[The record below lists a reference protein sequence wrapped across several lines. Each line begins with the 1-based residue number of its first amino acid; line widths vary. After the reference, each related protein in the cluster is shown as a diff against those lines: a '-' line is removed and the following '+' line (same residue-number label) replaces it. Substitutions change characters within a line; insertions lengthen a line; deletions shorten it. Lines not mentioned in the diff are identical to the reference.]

1 MRWLLFLSRL
11 AFICG
16 ICFLLSLSL
25 RFYEWTKDQDLAAT
39 IITIGYFIGILVVP
53 ATLVIYLVVLIVKKH
68 LVAYVPL
75 WLIISNII
83 FLIIMLIYI
92 ISINAQQYPDP
103 KIN

>member
-25 RFYEWTKDQDLAAT
+25 RFYEWTKDQDIAST

-53 ATLVIYLVVLIVKKH
+53 ITMLCYLIVVIRKKN
-68 LVAYVPL
+68 LVAAVPL
-75 WLIISNII
+75 WLIISNVI
-83 FLIIMLIYI
+83 FLFILLIYI
-92 ISINAQQYPDP
+92 ISINAQSNPQA
-103 KIN
+103 

>member
-25 RFYEWTKDQDLAAT
+25 RFYEWTKDQDIAST

-53 ATLVIYLVVLIVKKH
+53 ITMLCYLIVVIRKKN
-68 LVAYVPL
+68 LVAAVPL
-75 WLIISNII
+75 WLIISNVI
-83 FLIIMLIYI
+83 FLFILLIYI
-92 ISINAQQYPDP
+92 ISINAQSNPP
-103 KIN
+103 A

>member
-25 RFYEWTKDQDLAAT
+25 RFFEWTKDQEIAST
-39 IITIGYFIGILVVP
+39 IIVIGYFIGMLVVP
-53 ATLVIYLVVLIVKKH
+53 VTVICYLIVLMAKKNI
-68 LVAYVPL
+68 VAFIPL

-83 FLIIMLIYI
+83 FLFVLLIYI
-92 ISINAQQYPDP
+92 ISINAQSNPTA
-103 KIN
+103 

>member
-25 RFYEWTKDQDLAAT
+25 RFYEWTKDQDIAST

-53 ATLVIYLVVLIVKKH
+53 ITMLCYLIVVIRKKN
-68 LVAYVPL
+68 LIAAVAL
-75 WLIISNII
+75 WLIISNVI
-83 FLIIMLIYI
+83 FLFILLIYI
-92 ISINAQQYPDP
+92 ISINAQSNPQA
-103 KIN
+103 

>member
-39 IITIGYFIGILVVP
+39 IITIGFFMGILVVP
-53 ATLVIYLVVLIVKKH
+53 GTLLSYLVVLMVKKN
-68 LVAYVPL
+68 LTAFVPL
-75 WLIISNII
+75 WLVISNIL
-83 FLIIMLIYI
+83 FLFALLIYI
-92 ISINAQQYPDP
+92 ISINAQNYNPA
-103 KIN
+103 

>member
-25 RFYEWTKDQDLAAT
+25 RFYEWTKDQDIAST

-53 ATLVIYLVVLIVKKH
+53 ITMLCYLIVVIRKKN
-68 LVAYVPL
+68 LIAAVPL
-75 WLIISNII
+75 WLVISNVI
-83 FLIIMLIYI
+83 FLFILLIYI
-92 ISINAQQYPDP
+92 ISINAQSNHPA
-103 KIN
+103 

>member
-25 RFYEWTKDQDLAAT
+25 RFYEWTKDQDIAST

-53 ATLVIYLVVLIVKKH
+53 ITVLCYLVVLMTKKN
-68 LVAYVPL
+68 LVAAIPM

-83 FLIIMLIYI
+83 FLFILLIYI
-92 ISINAQQYPDP
+92 ISINAHSNPP
-103 KIN
+103 A

>member
-25 RFYEWTKDQDLAAT
+25 RFYEWTRDQDIAST

-53 ATLVIYLVVLIVKKH
+53 ITMLCYLIVVIRKKN
-68 LVAYVPL
+68 LVAAVPL
-75 WLIISNII
+75 WLIICNVL
-83 FLIIMLIYI
+83 FLFILLIYI
-92 ISINAQQYPDP
+92 ISINAQSNPQA
-103 KIN
+103 

>member
-25 RFYEWTKDQDLAAT
+25 RFYEWTKDQDIAST

-53 ATLVIYLVVLIVKKH
+53 VTMLCYLIVVIRKKN
-68 LVAYVPL
+68 LLAAVPL
-75 WLIISNII
+75 WLIISNVI
-83 FLIIMLIYI
+83 FLFILLIYI
-92 ISINAQQYPDP
+92 ISINAQSNPQT
-103 KIN
+103 

>member
-25 RFYEWTKDQDLAAT
+25 RFYEWTKDQDIAST

-53 ATLVIYLVVLIVKKH
+53 ITILCYLIVVIRKKN
-68 LVAYVPL
+68 LIAAVPI

-83 FLIIMLIYI
+83 FLFVLLIYI
-92 ISINAQQYPDP
+92 ISINAQSNPQT
-103 KIN
+103 

>member
-25 RFYEWTKDQDLAAT
+25 RFYEWTKDQDIAST

-53 ATLVIYLVVLIVKKH
+53 VTMLCYLIVVIRKKN
-68 LVAYVPL
+68 LIAAVPL
-75 WLIISNII
+75 WLVVSNVI
-83 FLIIMLIYI
+83 FLFILLIYI
-92 ISINAQQYPDP
+92 ISINAQSNPP
-103 KIN
+103 A

>member
-25 RFYEWTKDQDLAAT
+25 RFYEWTKDQDIAST
-39 IITIGYFIGILVVP
+39 IIAIGYFIGILVVP
-53 ATLVIYLVVLIVKKH
+53 ITVLCYLVVLMTKKN
-68 LVAYVPL
+68 LVAAIPM

-83 FLIIMLIYI
+83 FLFILLIYI
-92 ISINAQQYPDP
+92 ISINAQSNPQT
-103 KIN
+103 

>member
-25 RFYEWTKDQDLAAT
+25 RFYEWTKDQDIAST

-53 ATLVIYLVVLIVKKH
+53 ITMLCYLIVVIRKKN
-68 LVAYVPL
+68 LIAAVPL
-75 WLIISNII
+75 WLIISNVI
-83 FLIIMLIYI
+83 FLFILLIYI
-92 ISINAQQYPDP
+92 ISINAQSNPQA
-103 KIN
+103 

>member
-25 RFYEWTKDQDLAAT
+25 RFYEWTKDQDIAST

-53 ATLVIYLVVLIVKKH
+53 VTVICYLIVLMAKKNI
-68 LVAYVPL
+68 VAVIPL
-75 WLIISNII
+75 WLIISNIL
-83 FLIIMLIYI
+83 FLFVLLIYI
-92 ISINAQQYPDP
+92 ISINAHSNPP
-103 KIN
+103 A

>member
-25 RFYEWTKDQDLAAT
+25 RFYEWTKDQDIAST

-53 ATLVIYLVVLIVKKH
+53 ITMLCYLIVVIRKKN
-68 LVAYVPL
+68 LIAAVPL
-75 WLIISNII
+75 WLIISNVI
-83 FLIIMLIYI
+83 FLFILLIYI
-92 ISINAQQYPDP
+92 ISINAQSNPP
-103 KIN
+103 A

>member
-25 RFYEWTKDQDLAAT
+25 RFYEWTKDQDIAST

-53 ATLVIYLVVLIVKKH
+53 VTMLCYLIVVIRKKN
-68 LVAYVPL
+68 LIAAVPL
-75 WLIISNII
+75 WLVISNVI
-83 FLIIMLIYI
+83 FLFILLIYI
-92 ISINAQQYPDP
+92 ISINAQSNPQA
-103 KIN
+103 

>member
-25 RFYEWTKDQDLAAT
+25 RFYEWTKDQDIAST

-53 ATLVIYLVVLIVKKH
+53 ITMLCYLIVVIRKKN
-68 LVAYVPL
+68 LIAVVPL
-75 WLIISNII
+75 WLVISNVI
-83 FLIIMLIYI
+83 FLFILLIYI
-92 ISINAQQYPDP
+92 ISINAQSNPP
-103 KIN
+103 A

>member
-25 RFYEWTKDQDLAAT
+25 RFYEWTKDQDIAST

-53 ATLVIYLVVLIVKKH
+53 ATMLCYLVVVIRKKNLI
-68 LVAYVPL
+68 AAVPL
-75 WLIISNII
+75 WLIISNVI
-83 FLIIMLIYI
+83 FLFILLIYI
-92 ISINAQQYPDP
+92 ISINAQSNSQT
-103 KIN
+103 